1 VRRSW
6 PQVLDR
12 LGLDNFSWTSVA
24 VGFGVALLLILVVYV
39 VSIIWFLIVG
49 QETFEEQNEASDAIA
64 ESINTLWL
72 ALGVSVTAAI
82 GEEIA
87 FRGALQ
93 PIFGLWW
100 TAIFFTLVHM
110 QYTLTPAAFIILVVA
125 IGLGWLRRRYNLYAA
140 IAAHFLYNFIPLA
153 LSVLIES

>member
-1 VRRSW
+1 
-6 PQVLDR
+6 
-12 LGLDNFSWTSVA
+12 
-24 VGFGVALLLILVVYV
+24 
-39 VSIIWFLIVG
+39 
-49 QETFEEQNEASDAIA
+49 
-64 ESINTLWL
+64 
-72 ALGVSVTAAI
+72 
-82 GEEIA
+82 
-87 FRGALQ
+87 ALQ

-110 QYTLTPAAFIILVVA
+110 QYTLTPAALIILMVA